1 MVVDAGPGSA
11 ATTGRTELPRPLA
24 DEIERDRLVEQLAQ
38 RWDVQLTV
46 VEAAGGFGKSVAVAQ
61 AIRDNDADPSGIDVY
76 ARFRLS
82 HESLE
87 TVSLDLVAELENCHR
102 AINSTGDGEVDGGGE
117 DAGGGRRLFKRVR
130 HDPATASGAAALVA
144 GAIADHSPVDV
155 CVCLDDVHLAVGIT
169 EAADFVTVL
178 LDALP
183 TNGHLLLSG
192 RTVDMVKRA
201 RLRAADNLIEIGEE
215 VLAFDD
221 AEVGA
226 LAGRHDVAVDDLARA
241 GGWPAVTRLA
251 VSPGFDASREFLLEE
266 LVDELPADQRRAIF
280 VAVTAGI
287 ATADLLRACDID
299 VAIADLLKSVPLLV
313 DYDQGVGAH
322 DLWQEVADHLVD
334 QTEADF
340 LARRIIET
348 LAEGDRL
355 PEAIQIAMQHDLV
368 DEALAGIMRI
378 FEDGDARV
386 TVDMVNRWVAGLGN
400 RLEGHP
406 EADFLAGFQL
416 RLSGDVAEGA
426 QLLTLAAAGFE
437 ERGDVEAE
445 TTTVKELGMSSWLL
459 SDPEIWLETV
469 ERSGRLVASG
479 SERMR
484 ASMRAGRIAALDLQG
499 DFDSIFEI
507 YQQFEEFD
515 EIGLRHAA
523 AVAVLV
529 GDVAQAVEWADRLVA
544 EFPKPLVFGQ
554 ADMTYWQVGRPRI
567 EKLMRQRPSGDLGNA
582 RNQFLTVVFASMM
595 GTCVGRVP
603 DIAAVDSL
611 AWSRSREQTFVAL
624 VHAAHDLL
632 TGSEDD
638 ARAAFIA
645 RLDEVGHDDPLLRGE
660 LMRFLPYAYVMS
672 PDDREWIDATDLS
685 PLHRDLRDLAHTFL
699 TARERPGSQVGALPS
714 HDAIVAWLPLPWSV
728 ELAVLLAE
736 AKDERA
742 VPLAAA
748 LSSWIGAPVH
758 RELRRLR
765 SRAPELARASD
776 SILAV
781 VPGPPDVATHVNVC
795 SGTTL
800 RHGGADHEVSRR
812 RVREALQLLTLGT
825 TWTRSALAHAIWPD
839 LDDARA
845 AANLRSTLRHL
856 RVALEPSREAGE
868 ADFHLR
874 HSDNRLSLH
883 RSEWLD
889 VDLWRIDDQ
898 LADAQRAEASG
909 RIGEAIELRLGV
921 FGQWSVDAFAESRD
935 IEEVEGVVAD
945 AERRVIGAA
954 CWAAERQLSVGDHS
968 SALDTARRLLD
979 FDPMS
984 ERAHDVRVGIHLAM
998 GDLEAAAASVHQL
1011 IETSHAIG
1019 VAPSSGSE
1027 MLIRRYERRSG
1038 RQAHQSRGA
1047 SAG

>member
-1 MVVDAGPGSA
+1 MAVDAGPIVA
-11 ATTGRTELPRPLA
+11 VANGRTELPRPLA
-24 DEIERDRLVEQLAQ
+24 DEIERGRLVERLAQ

-46 VEAAGGFGKSVAVAQ
+46 VEAAGGFGKSVAIAQ

-76 ARFRLS
+76 ARFRSS
-82 HESLE
+82 HASPE
-87 TVSLDLVAELENCHR
+87 TVSIALVAELESRRR
-102 AINSTGDGEVDGGGE
+102 AINSTGEGQ
-117 DAGGGRRLFKRVR
+117 RSSKHPR
-130 HDPATASGAAALVA
+130 HDPATGAGAAALVA
-144 GAIADHSPVDV
+144 AAIADQSPVDV
-155 CVCLDDVHLAVGIT
+155 CVCLDDVHLAAGIT
-169 EAADFVTVL
+169 GAADFVAVL

-183 TNGHLLLSG
+183 INGHLLLSG
-192 RTVDMVKRA
+192 RAVDMVKRA

-215 VLAFDD
+215 LLSFDD
-221 AEVGA
+221 AEIGA
-226 LAGRHDVAVDDLARA
+226 LAARHDVAIGDLARA

-266 LVDELPADQRRAIF
+266 LVDELPVDHRRAVF

-287 ATADLLRACDID
+287 ATADLLRSCDVD

-334 QTEADF
+334 QTEARF
-340 LARRIIET
+340 LAGRIVEVLT
-348 LAEGDRL
+348 DGDRL
-355 PEAIQIAMQHDLV
+355 PEAIQTAMQHDLI
-368 DEALAGIMRI
+368 DQALAGIMRI
-378 FEDGDARV
+378 FEDGDDRV
-386 TVDMVNRWVAGLGN
+386 TVDMVDRWLAGLGN
-400 RLEGHP
+400 QLEGHP

-416 RLSGDVAEGA
+416 RLSGNVAEGA
-426 QLLTLAAAGFE
+426 RHLTLAAAGFE
-437 ERGDVEAE
+437 ERGDIEAE

-459 SDPEIWLETV
+459 SDADIWRETT

-484 ASMRAGRIAALDLQG
+484 ASMLAGQIAALDLRG
-499 DFDSIFEI
+499 DFDAIFEI
-507 YQQFEEFD
+507 YRKFDEFD

-529 GDVAQAVEWADRLVA
+529 GDAAQAVEWADRLVA

-554 ADMTYWQVGRPRI
+554 ADVTYWQIGRPRI

-595 GTCVGRVP
+595 GACVGRVP
-603 DIAAVDSL
+603 DVGAVDAL
-611 AWSRSREQTFVAL
+611 AWSRNRERTFVAL

-638 ARAAFIA
+638 AREAFIA
-645 RLDEVGHDDPLLRGE
+645 RLDKVGHDDPLLRGE

-672 PDDREWIDATDLS
+672 PDDREWIDAADLS
-685 PLHRDLRDLAHTFL
+685 PLHRDLRDLAHTFMS
-699 TARERPGSQVGALPS
+699 AREHPGSPVGRLPS
-714 HDAIVAWLPLPWSV
+714 HDAIVAWLPLPWST

-748 LSSWIGAPVH
+748 LSGWIGAPVH

-776 SILAV
+776 SILSV

-795 SGTTL
+795 SGTLL
-800 RHGGADHEVSRR
+800 RHGDTEQEVSRR
-812 RVREALQLLTLGT
+812 RVREALQLLTLRA
-825 TWTRSALAHAIWPD
+825 TWTRSALAHAMWPS

-856 RVALEPSREAGE
+856 RIALEPSREAGE

-883 RSEWLD
+883 RSDWLD
-889 VDLWRIDDQ
+889 VDVWQIDDQ

-909 RIGEAIELRLGV
+909 RITDAIELRLGV
-921 FGQWSVDAFAESRD
+921 FGLWSVDAFAESRD
-935 IEEVEGVVAD
+935 IEEAEGVVAD
-945 AERRVIGAA
+945 VEHRVIGAA

-968 SALDTARRLLD
+968 GALDTARRLLD
-979 FDPMS
+979 FDPLS
-984 ERAHDVRVGIHLAM
+984 ERAHDVRVGVHLAM
-998 GDLEAAAASVHQL
+998 DDLDAAATSVHQL
-1011 IETSHAIG
+1011 IETSNALG

-1038 RQAHQSRGA
+1038 RQAHQSRGT